1 MKSKVRILAHP
12 LLHFSHNNTYMN
24 QKQKDTIRE
33 GFIKDFC
40 RVEPYRDT
48 ELLYFKGILEKNFNL
63 IPTPKTIMLWF
74 DELLDQAYQQ
84 GAKDKVEEVR
94 ELIEERIENGYTI
107 TRRRIAIPY
116 TDKIVEVVL
125 QDIIES
131 LKDNT

>member
-84 GAKDKVEEVR
+84 GAKDKVEEVMEKLEKSLEDLDSR
-94 ELIEERIENGYTI
+94 VPYEEGTKEGIMH
-107 TRRRIAIPY
+107 AIH
-116 TDKIVEVVL
+116 L
-125 QDIIES
+125 